1 MASPPRK
8 VRIALFPV
16 CRYDGRKERA
26 VMHVRGMPMGMRS
39 FEDVR
44 AGGCV
49 CEFKP
54 SGAAGGRAERRAGR
68 GLVLEAPRGP
78 LRTQ

>member
-1 MASPPRK
+1 
-8 VRIALFPV
+8 
-16 CRYDGRKERA
+16 
-26 VMHVRGMPMGMRS
+26 MHVRGMPMGMRS